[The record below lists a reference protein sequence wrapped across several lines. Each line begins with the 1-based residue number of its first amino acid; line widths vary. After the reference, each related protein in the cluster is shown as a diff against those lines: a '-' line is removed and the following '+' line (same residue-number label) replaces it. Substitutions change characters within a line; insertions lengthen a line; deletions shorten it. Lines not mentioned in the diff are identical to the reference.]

1 MNESMKKE
9 NNKEG
14 LYSPKGKVSLGQA
27 VPMAL
32 QHVVAM
38 VVGCISMP
46 MLVAGA
52 GGISGS
58 EQIVMIQASLL
69 GAAIAIFLQHY
80 PLKGLVG
87 SGLPVMIGSGFAFL
101 PTLSSIVGQY
111 GIAAM
116 LGAQVFGAAMGI
128 IVGIFF
134 KYIRKLFPPIVT
146 GSVVVTIGISLY
158 DTAVNYMAGGVKTAA
173 DYGSMQ
179 NWLLAM
185 ITLITVII
193 CGQFGKGMIK
203 ASSTLIGMIVG
214 YLSALAMG
222 LIHFDGIGEAAWFQ
236 LPQIMHFG
244 LDFQPSAM
252 IALGIVFVVN
262 AVQDMGQLEASANG
276 AFDRNASFQEISGG
290 VIANNIAS
298 MIGGFLGGSPVATA
312 GQNVGIVTTT
322 KVINRTVFSL
332 AAGIVA
338 LAALMPKFALILTTI
353 PQPVLGGA
361 TITVFASIAMTG
373 VRMLS
378 REGLSPRSVFIA
390 GLSIALA
397 IGIPQTAG
405 VFAGFPQWMTDI
417 FGKSEVSI
425 VAVSAIVLNL
435 IVPKEKTEK
444 AA

>member
-236 LPQIMHFG
+236 LPQVLHFG

-298 MIGGFLGGSPVATA
+298 MIGGFLGGS
-312 GQNVGIVTTT
+312 Q
-322 KVINRTVFSL
+322 VINRTVFSL

>member
-158 DTAVNYMAGGVKTAA
+158 DTAVNYMAGGTGSA
-173 DYGSMQ
+173 DYGSWQ
-179 NWLLAM
+179 NWLVAI
-185 ITLITVII
+185 ITLAVVT
-193 CGQFGKGMIK
+193 GLNHFGKGFLK
-203 ASSTLIGMIVG
+203 LSSVLIGIIVG
-214 YLSALAMG
+214 YVVALGFGMVDFSSVLTAKWVQ
-222 LIHFDGIGEAAWFQ
+222 F
-236 LPQIMHFG
+236 PQPMHFG
-244 LDFQPSAM
+244 IKFEPSSCVAIAVLFAISSIQAIGDFSATTTGGM
-252 IALGIVFVVN
+252 
-262 AVQDMGQLEASANG
+262 
-276 AFDRNASFQEISGG
+276 DRMPTDEELSGG
-290 VIANNIAS
+290 IIGYGVSNIVCAFFS
-298 MIGGFLGGSPVATA
+298 GLPTATYS
-312 GQNVGIVTTT
+312 QNVGIVSST
-322 KVINRTVFSL
+322 KVVAKRVFGIAAMIML
-332 AAGIVA
+332 VAGI
-338 LAALMPKFALILTTI
+338 MPKIAYILLTI
-353 PQPVLGGA
+353 PSCVLGGA
-361 TITVFASIAMTG
+361 TISVFAMISMTG
-373 VRMLS
+373 IKLINNSKMNYRNTSIV
-378 REGLSPRSVFIA
+378 GLA
-390 GLSIALA
+390 IAL
-397 IGIPQTAG
+397 GMG
-405 VFAGFPQWMTDI
+405 VTQANAALAQLPAWVTTI
-417 FGKSEVSI
+417 FGKSPVALSTL
-425 VAVSAIVLNL
+425 VAVFLNL
-435 IVPKEKTEK
+435 VLPKEKEE
-444 AA
+444 

>member
-52 GGISGS
+52 GEISGS

-214 YLSALAMG
+214 YLSVPAPTGSAFWSG
-222 LIHFDGIGEAAWFQ
+222 LPAKCDDRIGDCICCQ
-236 LPQIMHFG
+236 C
-244 LDFQPSAM
+244 SA
-252 IALGIVFVVN
+252 GY
-262 AVQDMGQLEASANG
+262 G
-276 AFDRNASFQEISGG
+276 
-290 VIANNIAS
+290 
-298 MIGGFLGGSPVATA
+298 TA
-312 GQNVGIVTTT
+312 GSQCKRCI
-322 KVINRTVFSL
+322 
-332 AAGIVA
+332 
-338 LAALMPKFALILTTI
+338 
-353 PQPVLGGA
+353 
-361 TITVFASIAMTG
+361 
-373 VRMLS
+373 
-378 REGLSPRSVFIA
+378 
-390 GLSIALA
+390 
-397 IGIPQTAG
+397 
-405 VFAGFPQWMTDI
+405 
-417 FGKSEVSI
+417 
-425 VAVSAIVLNL
+425 
-435 IVPKEKTEK
+435 
-444 AA
+444 

>member
-1 MNESMKKE
+1 MSLVFLRPL
-9 NNKEG
+9 G
-14 LYSPKGKVSLGQA
+14 LRL
-27 VPMAL
+27 
-32 QHVVAM
+32 
-38 VVGCISMP
+38 
-46 MLVAGA
+46 
-52 GGISGS
+52 
-58 EQIVMIQASLL
+58 
-69 GAAIAIFLQHY
+69 
-80 PLKGLVG
+80 
-87 SGLPVMIGSGFAFL
+87 
-101 PTLSSIVGQY
+101 
-111 GIAAM
+111 
-116 LGAQVFGAAMGI
+116 
-128 IVGIFF
+128 
-134 KYIRKLFPPIVT
+134 
-146 GSVVVTIGISLY
+146 
-158 DTAVNYMAGGVKTAA
+158 
-173 DYGSMQ
+173 
-179 NWLLAM
+179 
-185 ITLITVII
+185 
-193 CGQFGKGMIK
+193 
-203 ASSTLIGMIVG
+203 
-214 YLSALAMG
+214 
-222 LIHFDGIGEAAWFQ
+222 
-236 LPQIMHFG
+236 
-244 LDFQPSAM
+244 
-252 IALGIVFVVN
+252 
-262 AVQDMGQLEASANG
+262 G